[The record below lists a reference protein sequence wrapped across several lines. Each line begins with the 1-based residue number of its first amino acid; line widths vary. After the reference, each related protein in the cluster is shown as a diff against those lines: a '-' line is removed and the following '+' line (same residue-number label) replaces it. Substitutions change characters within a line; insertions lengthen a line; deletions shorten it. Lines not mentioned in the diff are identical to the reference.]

1 MKYLFA
7 AVLALGTVAS
17 FSAAEAA
24 GGCGPGWH
32 RGPYGGCQPNRR
44 AVVVVRRSSWRRS
57 GRRGAARPR
66 LPLRHRVALWT
77 LPRLLIFP
85 KHDKSPARAGLFLFS
100 SKQSV
105 AGDLPVVTTT
115 TPVAAAPATAAMPA
129 PMPATPTAAAPTP
142 VPATPAPAPSAPAAM
157 TAAAPAH
164 FFRREAIDL
173 LARRDGGLGI
183 RIDGQFGVVGERR
196 RHQRR
201 GLRARCKR
209 DAARGKSKGEFQKVA
224 AFHHISSS
232 VCWVRRRE
240 FRCAEMNA
248 R

>member
-44 AVVVVRRSSWRRS
+44 AVVVRAPSSWRRLRS
-57 GRRGAARPR
+57 SWCGPVAAALTAPCGAMDAAALIDISKARQKPRSRGAFFIPCSSN
-66 LPLRHRVALWT
+66 
-77 LPRLLIFP
+77 LLA
-85 KHDKSPARAGLFLFS
+85 S
-100 SKQSV
+100 
-105 AGDLPVVTTT
+105 DLPVATT

-129 PMPATPTAAAPTP
+129 PMPATPTAAAP

-209 DAARGKSKGEFQKVA
+209 DAAGGKSKGEFQKVA

>member
-1 MKYLFA
+1 
-7 AVLALGTVAS
+7 
-17 FSAAEAA
+17 
-24 GGCGPGWH
+24 
-32 RGPYGGCQPNRR
+32 
-44 AVVVVRRSSWRRS
+44 
-57 GRRGAARPR
+57 
-66 LPLRHRVALWT
+66 
-77 LPRLLIFP
+77 
-85 KHDKSPARAGLFLFS
+85 
-100 SKQSV
+100 
-105 AGDLPVVTTT
+105 
-115 TPVAAAPATAAMPA
+115 
-129 PMPATPTAAAPTP
+129 
-142 VPATPAPAPSAPAAM
+142 M

-183 RIDGQFGVVGERR
+183 RIDGQSGVIRERR

-232 VCWVRRRE
+232 VCWVRERE
-240 FRCAEMNA
+240 FRGAEMNA

>member
-1 MKYLFA
+1 
-7 AVLALGTVAS
+7 
-17 FSAAEAA
+17 
-24 GGCGPGWH
+24 
-32 RGPYGGCQPNRR
+32 
-44 AVVVVRRSSWRRS
+44 
-57 GRRGAARPR
+57 
-66 LPLRHRVALWT
+66 
-77 LPRLLIFP
+77 
-85 KHDKSPARAGLFLFS
+85 
-100 SKQSV
+100 
-105 AGDLPVVTTT
+105 
-115 TPVAAAPATAAMPA
+115 
-129 PMPATPTAAAPTP
+129 
-142 VPATPAPAPSAPAAM
+142 M

-173 LARRDGGLGI
+173 LARSDGGLGI
-183 RIDGQFGVVGERR
+183 RTSGQFERR

-232 VCWVRRRE
+232 ICWVRRTE

>member
-1 MKYLFA
+1 MRPR
-7 AVLALGTVAS
+7 LASWPLWWLPAQSPGRCGS
-17 FSAAEAA
+17 SGPGRRSAA
-24 GGCGPGWH
+24 
-32 RGPYGGCQPNRR
+32 
-44 AVVVVRRSSWRRS
+44 RSS
-57 GRRGAARPR
+57 GRRGTARPR
-66 LPLRHRVALWT
+66 VPLRHRVAVWT

-85 KHDKSPARAGLFLFS
+85 KQDKSPAHAGLFFILS
-100 SKQSV
+100 NLD
-105 AGDLPVVTTT
+105 GGLPVVTTT
-115 TPVAAAPATAAMPA
+115 TPVAAAPTTAAMPA
-129 PMPATPTAAAPTP
+129 PIPATPAAAAPTP
-142 VPATPAPAPSAPAAM
+142 VPATPAPVPSAPAAM

-183 RIDGQFGVVGERR
+183 RIDGQFAVIGERR

-201 GLRARCKR
+201 GLRACSKR

-232 VCWVRRRE
+232 VCCVRERE
-240 FRCAEMNA
+240 FRVAEMNA